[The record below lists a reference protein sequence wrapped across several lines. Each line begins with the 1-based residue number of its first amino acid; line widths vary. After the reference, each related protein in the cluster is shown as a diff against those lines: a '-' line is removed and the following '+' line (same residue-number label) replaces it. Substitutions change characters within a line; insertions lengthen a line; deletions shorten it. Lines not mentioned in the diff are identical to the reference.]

1 MKFLVDAQ
9 LPKRLSQALND
20 KEHDSVHILDL
31 PKKNKTKDSDINA
44 ISMKEQRVVV
54 SKDADFIVSLLISEK
69 PYKLLYIAT
78 GNISNKE
85 LQGLLENNMDDIEQ
99 AFSSYRLIELTP
111 SSLII
116 HQ

>member
-1 MKFLVDAQ
+1 MKFLIDAQ
-9 LPKRLSQALND
+9 LPKQLSQALND
-20 KEHDSVHILDL
+20 KGYDPIHTLDL
-31 PKKNKTKDSDINA
+31 HAKNETSDSDINS
-44 ISMKEQRVVV
+44 ISEKEQRIVV
-54 SKDADFIVSLLISEK
+54 SKDADFIESLLISEK

-85 LQGLLENNMDDIEQ
+85 LQKLFKNNMDDIER